1 MVIEELHVKNFGKL
15 QDTKVPLQEGLNLIY
30 GPNES
35 GKTTLHTFLKCML
48 FGIHRAKGKED
59 QTDVYARYEPWEY
72 SDYYAGSIRFSSGGK
87 VFCLDRN
94 FHKDN
99 VTAELFRVTDGEKL
113 PMKLEELTTLL
124 GNISEVVYDDTISV
138 GQSKGVTDQDLA
150 LELKN
155 YMGNYQGTGDSDL
168 DLDKTLQI
176 LKGQKKTF
184 EKELQLKKAQEES
197 QKNELTSQLLYL
209 RQENQEFHKKI
220 QLEQQQL
227 TQLEQQQKGSE
238 PPKILKKKR
247 FQRRVL
253 DIFLILII
261 VLTAAAAVFLAGW
274 IRIGSVLTGVLLE
287 GGGLFLYRKIR
298 KKALAIQE
306 RLKEDREILARQIGW
321 IKSRL
326 HTQEKSYQEKIA
338 DQKALTQKLHQ
349 YHDEFSHKDPIEEEI
364 QGIKMAMEAIGVVGQ
379 RLQKQLDSQIC
390 ERTSNI
396 LAELTNGTYHQVM
409 FNKDLQMGVASQ
421 QRYIPVE
428 QLSRGTMEQVYF
440 ALRMAVGDILCS
452 QEPLPVIFDDVF
464 VMYDEK
470 RLMETL
476 QWLIA
481 HKQQVLLFTCHK
493 REQQILDAYGMSY
506 HRVRIFD
513 S

>member
-1 MVIEELHVKNFGKL
+1 MVIEELHIKNFGKL
-15 QDTKVPLQEGLNLIY
+15 QDTKVPLQQGLNLIY

-48 FGIHRAKGKED
+48 FGIHRAKGREA
-59 QTDVYARYEPWEY
+59 QTDVYTRYEPWEY
-72 SDYYAGSIRFSSGGK
+72 SDYYAGSIRFSSGGE

-99 VTAELFRVTDGEKL
+99 ITAELFRVTDGEKL
-113 PMKLEELTTLL
+113 PMKLEELTALL
-124 GNISEVVYDDTISV
+124 GNISEVVYADTISV
-138 GQSKGVTDQDLA
+138 GQSKGVTDQELA

-155 YMGNYQGTGDSDL
+155 YMANYQGTGDSDL

-184 EKELQLKKAQEES
+184 EKELQLKKTQEES

-220 QLEQQQL
+220 QLERQQL
-227 TQLEQQQKGSE
+227 AQLEQQQNSE
-238 PPKILKKKR
+238 TPKILKKKR
-247 FQRRVL
+247 FQRRIL
-253 DIFLILII
+253 DIFLILLV
-261 VLTAAAAVFLAGW
+261 VLTAAAAVFLPGW
-274 IRIGSVLTGVLLE
+274 IQIGAILAGVLLE
-287 GGGLFLYRKIR
+287 GGGLFLHRKIR

-306 RLKEDREILARQIGW
+306 KLAEDREILARQIGR

-326 HTQEKSYQEKIA
+326 HTQEKTYQDKIA
-338 DQKALTQKLHQ
+338 DQETLAEKLHQ
-349 YHDEFSHKDPIEEEI
+349 YHDEFSHKDPMEEEI
-364 QGIKMAMEAIGVVGQ
+364 EGIKMAMEAIGAVGQ
-379 RLQKQLDSQIC
+379 RLQKQLGSQIC
-390 ERTSNI
+390 ERTSKI
-396 LAELTNGTYHQVM
+396 LAELTRGKYHQIVV
-409 FNKDLQMGVASQ
+409 NEDLQMEVAFQ
-421 QRYIPVE
+421 ERYIPVE
-428 QLSRGTMEQVYF
+428 QLSRGTMEQIYF
-440 ALRMAVGDILCS
+440 ALRMAVGEILCS
-452 QEPLPVIFDDVF
+452 LEPLPVIFDDVF
-464 VMYDEK
+464 VMYDEE

-506 HRVRIFD
+506 HRVGIFD